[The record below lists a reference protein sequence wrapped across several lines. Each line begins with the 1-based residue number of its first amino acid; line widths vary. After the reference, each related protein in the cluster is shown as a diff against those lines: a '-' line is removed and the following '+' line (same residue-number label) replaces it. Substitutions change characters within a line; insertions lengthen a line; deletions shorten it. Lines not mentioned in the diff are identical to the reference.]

1 LQHVPS
7 FCKKF
12 AEIGT
17 TIHHAIVQYRDEVR
31 EGAFPSTE
39 HSPYKMSE
47 KETKAFEEMLQSDES
62 ERLNESTSVEKKL
75 KAQDE
80 YEAIKLY

>member
-1 LQHVPS
+1 V
-7 FCKKF
+7 
-12 AEIGT
+12 
-17 TIHHAIVQYRDEVR
+17 IHHAIVQYRDDVR
-31 EGAFPSTE
+31 EGTFPSAE

-47 KETKAFEEMLQSDES
+47 KETALFQEMLQSDEA
-62 ERLNESTSVEKKL
+62 ERLDESTNVEKKL